1 MLPNLILTVILLISL
16 TVTTADYFRPQPRE
30 TLHFQWSPKPSSY
43 PQQVHI
49 SLAGDEYMR
58 VTWVTDDQSSPSIV
72 EYGTS
77 PGRYSSVAQGETKI
91 VEYLVE
97 PILNQFDYLINFND
111 NVEDLTKQ
119 VEKLEAINLK
129 VKQLIEIAR
138 RNAEDIKLDVE
149 RWLSNVDEIIQC
161 PKIKAC
167 SPIVANIEPYDPVFI
182 YAFQFIVCHWG
193 LLV

>member
-1 MLPNLILTVILLISL
+1 
-16 TVTTADYFRPQPRE
+16 
-30 TLHFQWSPKPSSY
+30 
-43 PQQVHI
+43 
-49 SLAGDEYMR
+49 MR

-149 RWLSNVDEIIQC
+149 RWLSNC
-161 PKIKAC
+161 R
-167 SPIVANIEPYDPVFI
+167 
-182 YAFQFIVCHWG
+182 
-193 LLV
+193 